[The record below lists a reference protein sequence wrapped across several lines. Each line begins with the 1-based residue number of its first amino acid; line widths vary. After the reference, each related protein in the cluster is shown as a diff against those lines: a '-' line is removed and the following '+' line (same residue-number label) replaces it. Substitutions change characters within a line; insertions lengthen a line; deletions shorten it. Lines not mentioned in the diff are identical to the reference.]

1 MFHVKQILH
10 IITPKQLA
18 MNNETLKKNLRVVPD
33 FPIKG
38 IQFQDVSTLFRN
50 PECLRIME
58 EETLAMYRGK
68 GITKV
73 VGLESRGFM
82 LGTLLAR
89 GLDAGFV
96 MARKPGKLPGK
107 VIEQDY
113 DKEYGKDRICI
124 TEDAIGPDDIV
135 LLHDDLLATG
145 GSMKA
150 AYDLVRRFNPRKI
163 YINFIIELTLE
174 GLHGRDV
181 FDKETEITTL
191 MTV

>member
-10 IITPKQLA
+10 VKSHKQLA
-18 MNNETLKKNLRVVPD
+18 MNNETLKRNLRVVLD

-58 EETLAMYRGK
+58 EEALSIYRGK

-96 MARKPGKLPGK
+96 MARKPGKLPGN
-107 VIEQDY
+107 VVEQAY
-113 DKEYGKDRICI
+113 DKEYGTDKICI
-124 TEDAIGPDDIV
+124 TSDAITNDDIV
-135 LLHDDLLATG
+135 LIHDDLLATG

-150 AYDLVRRFNPRKI
+150 AYDLVKKFNPRKV
-163 YINFIIELTLE
+163 YINFIIELTVE

-181 FDKETEITTL
+181 FDKDTDITTL
-191 MTV
+191 MTI

>member
-10 IITPKQLA
+10 VKSHKQLA
-18 MNNETLKKNLRVVPD
+18 MNNETLKKNLRVVLD

-58 EETLAMYRGK
+58 EETLSIYRGK

-96 MARKPGKLPGK
+96 MARKPGKLPGN
-107 VIEQDY
+107 VVEQAY
-113 DKEYGKDRICI
+113 DKEYGTDKICI
-124 TEDAIGPDDIV
+124 TSDAITNDDIV
-135 LLHDDLLATG
+135 LIHDDLLATG

-150 AYDLVRRFNPRKI
+150 AYDLVKKFNPRKV
-163 YINFIIELTLE
+163 YINFIIELTVE

-181 FDKETEITTL
+181 FDKDTDITTL
-191 MTV
+191 MTI

>member
-10 IITPKQLA
+10 SKQYKQLA
-18 MNNETLKKNLRVVPD
+18 MNNETLKKNLRVVLD

-58 EETLAMYRGK
+58 KETLDLYRGK

-96 MARKPGKLPGK
+96 MARKPGKLPGE
-107 VIEQDY
+107 VVEQSY
-113 DKEYGKDRICI
+113 NKEYGTDKICI
-124 TEDAIGPDDIV
+124 TSDAITSEDIV

-150 AYDLVRRFNPRKI
+150 AYDLVKKFNPRKI
-163 YINFIIELTLE
+163 YINFIIELTIE

-181 FDKETEITTL
+181 FDRETEITSL

>member
-10 IITPKQLA
+10 SKQYKQLA
-18 MNNETLKKNLRVVPD
+18 MNNETLKKNLRVVLD

-58 EETLAMYRGK
+58 EETLDLYKGK

-96 MARKPGKLPGK
+96 MARKPGKLPGE
-107 VIEQDY
+107 VVEQSY
-113 DKEYGKDRICI
+113 NKEYGTDKICI
-124 TEDAIGPDDIV
+124 TSDAITPEDIV

-150 AYDLVRRFNPRKI
+150 AYDLVKKFNPRKI
-163 YINFIIELTLE
+163 YINFIIELTIE

-181 FDKETEITTL
+181 FDRETEITSL